1 VLADWTARRLT
12 DADIPQCW
20 TNGQGVGLVLGPSG
34 LVDVDLDCDIAV
46 TLAPRFLPTTGMIG
60 GHDGR
65 PRSHW
70 YYRSDAT
77 HTTWTAPGSGKP
89 LVELRAGA
97 HQTAVAPSRHP
108 DGHVYRWYD
117 QRGLRKNQPG
127 EPAEVSAAD
136 LHRAAARLAA
146 ATLVGRCWP
155 KGQRHDAALAL
166 AGALRRAGW
175 SLDAARHF
183 VEAVAVGAGD
193 DEASDRIRAVEATYA
208 RAEGEPTIGLPRLK
222 TLIGAEVVDRLVE
235 WLDLRPELPT
245 TAFEMPEVQWP
256 APLAP
261 EAYHGLAGEL
271 VRALEPA
278 TEADSAALLIQ
289 FLIGFGN
296 LIGRGPYATVEADQH
311 GTNEFAVLVGPS
323 AKGRKGT
330 SWGRIRSI
338 LGVIDDAWEADHIV
352 SGLGS
357 GEGLIWAVRD
367 PIERME
373 RISGGRGEPPRYE
386 KVVVDD
392 GVSDKRLLVVEP
404 EFANV
409 LKVCER
415 QANTLSATL
424 RMAWDTGTFRQIVK
438 NSPTKATGAH
448 IGIVGHITMDELLR
462 LLTTTEAANGFAN
475 RFLWVCTKRS
485 KLLPDGGQPD
495 NAAIARVTE
504 RLKDMAERAQ
514 RSEYPLRRDARAAGL
529 WREVYPYLTADRPG
543 LWGSITARAEGHVL
557 RLSLIYA
564 ALDGS
569 PEVRAEHLTAALAI
583 WQYCE
588 DSARCIWGNST
599 GDDLADELL
608 RIIQACP
615 EGVTRN
621 ELHNFTGRNHPA
633 ARRDRA
639 LAVLIRYGL
648 VERREV
654 TDTGGRPAER
664 WAARPRRAT
673 G

>member
-1 VLADWTARRLT
+1 VL
-12 DADIPQCW
+12 
-20 TNGQGVGLVLGPSG
+20 
-34 LVDVDLDCDIAV
+34 
-46 TLAPRFLPTTGMIG
+46 LAQ
-60 GHDGR
+60 
-65 PRSHW
+65 
-70 YYRSDAT
+70 
-77 HTTWTAPGSGKP
+77 
-89 LVELRAGA
+89 V
-97 HQTAVAPSRHP
+97 
-108 DGHVYRWYD
+108 
-117 QRGLRKNQPG
+117 
-127 EPAEVSAAD
+127 
-136 LHRAAARLAA
+136 
-146 ATLVGRCWP
+146 WP

-166 AGALRRAGW
+166 AGALRRSGW
-175 SLDAARHF
+175 SLDDARHF

-193 DEASDRIRAVEATYA
+193 TEVTDRLRAVNATYS
-208 RAEGEPTIGLPRLK
+208 RSEGEPTIGLPRLK
-222 TLIGAEVVDRLVE
+222 TLIGADVVNRLVE
-235 WLDLRPELPT
+235 WLDLRPEPPT
-245 TAFEMPEVQWP
+245 TTFEVPEVQWP
-256 APLAP
+256 SPLAP
-261 EAYHGLAGEL
+261 EAYHGVAGEL

-278 TEADSAALLIQ
+278 TEADSAALLVQ
-289 FLIGFGN
+289 FLLGFGN
-296 LIGRGPYATVEADQH
+296 LIGRGPYAAVEGDLH
-311 GTNEFAVLVGPS
+311 GTNEFAVLVGSS

-338 LGVIDDAWEADHIV
+338 LGAIDDAWEADHIV

-373 RISGGRGEPPRYE
+373 RISGGRGEPPHYE

-392 GVSDKRLLVVEP
+392 GVDDKRLLVVEP

-438 NSPTKATGAH
+438 NSPAKATGAH
-448 IGIVGHITMDELLR
+448 VSIIGHITQDELLR
-462 LLTTTEAANGFAN
+462 MVTTAEVVNGFIN

-504 RLKDMAERAQ
+504 RLKDVAEIAR
-514 RSEYPLRRDARAAGL
+514 RSEYPIRRDARAAGL
-529 WREVYPYLTADRPG
+529 WREVYPHLTADRPG
-543 LWGSITARAEGHVL
+543 LWGSITARAEAHVL

-569 PEVRAEHLTAALAI
+569 QEVRVEHLTAALAI

-588 DSARCIWGNST
+588 DSARCIWGSST
-599 GDDLADELL
+599 GDDLADELF

-639 LAVLIRYGL
+639 LSVLLRYGL

-664 WAARPRRAT
+664 WVARPRRTA